1 MRSVGPG
8 GGNIVGPGGEISVRG
23 LSLTLRW
30 QGKDGLGR
38 GSRGYVEAAN
48 CEADDQVDQA
58 DDQAD
63 DQVIDQEAD
72 DQVATAG

>member
-8 GGNIVGPGGEISVRG
+8 GGNIVEPGGEISVRG

-58 DDQAD
+58 DDQ
-63 DQVIDQEAD
+63 VIDQEAD